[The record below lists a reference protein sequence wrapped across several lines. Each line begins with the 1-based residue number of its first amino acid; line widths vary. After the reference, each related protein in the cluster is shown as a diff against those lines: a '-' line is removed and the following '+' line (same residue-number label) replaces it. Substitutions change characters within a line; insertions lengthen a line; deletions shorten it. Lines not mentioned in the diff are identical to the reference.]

1 MRQAGVILFR
11 FQLGSH
17 GGVFLRR
24 RAFAVIAVD
33 PGCFCHKW
41 SAEFSG
47 EDRVFNFFLPV
58 IPLRRTEIPSSKDEL
73 AHAIDHEVRRYVHK
87 TGPIVDVRSRVFPY
101 IDEIAIN
108 LDGAQL
114 GLVDAERPKLSGEGK
129 PAFEVA
135 MVNINARNVGLRGTP
150 INLRFEA
157 RDLFLHQALD
167 AKGEIVLFPHKIRDG
182 TISISAAQLD
192 LETAIT
198 KIIAH
203 EAQTYGITI
212 EQVRLTLRQRGPLS
226 VGAEVRI
233 EARKFFVRAKI
244 DVYGQFDVDEHFVA
258 KISQLRCEGVG
269 AIASRACGALD
280 PYLQRYNGQKFP
292 LNALPLGETRV
303 RDLRIAVTDDIEIN
317 VGFGIARE
325 QS

>member
-1 MRQAGVILFR
+1 
-11 FQLGSH
+11 
-17 GGVFLRR
+17 
-24 RAFAVIAVD
+24 
-33 PGCFCHKW
+33 
-41 SAEFSG
+41 
-47 EDRVFNFFLPV
+47 V
-58 IPLRRTEIPSSKDEL
+58 IPLRRTEVPSSKDEL
-73 AHAIDHEVRRYVHK
+73 AQAIDQEVRRYVHK

-101 IDEIAIN
+101 IDVIGIN
-108 LDGAQL
+108 LDGGRLDSVTA
-114 GLVDAERPKLSGEGK
+114 DRPTLRGEGK

-135 MVNINARNVGLRGTP
+135 IVNINARNLGVRGTR
-150 INLRFEA
+150 ISLRFEA
-157 RDLFLHQALD
+157 RDLFLHQAPD

-182 TISISAAQLD
+182 TICISAAQLD
-192 LETAIT
+192 LEATIT

-203 EAQTYGITI
+203 EAQAYGITI

-244 DVYGQFDVDEHFVA
+244 DIYGQIDVDEHFVA

-280 PYLQRYNGQKFP
+280 PYLQRYNGQSFP

-317 VGFGIARE
+317 VGFGSDRE
-325 QS
+325 QT